1 MRNLSCHAAPGD
13 LPIERLEAAVTV
25 TPAALGG
32 DARLKVHFR
41 LVADLRQLRLPSPRQ
56 GQRQDVL
63 WRHTCFEVFA
73 RARDDVGY
81 VEVNLAP
88 SGDWAAY
95 RFSAYRAGLQPIAPM
110 STPALELATTATTL
124 DLRTSLS
131 LGELR
136 VGTPQR
142 AATTLDVA
150 LAAVIEERS
159 GGLSYWALTHPD
171 PRRPDFHHP
180 ESFAHEIRY

>member
-1 MRNLSCHAAPGD
+1 MRNLSCHADPGD
-13 LPIERLEAAVTV
+13 LPVERLAAAVTV
-25 TPAALGG
+25 TPAALDGNT
-32 DARLKVHFR
+32 RLEVYFR
-41 LVADLRQLRLPSPRQ
+41 LVADLQQLRLPSPRQ
-56 GQRQDVL
+56 GQRRDAL

-73 RARDDVGY
+73 RARDDAGY

-95 RFSAYRAGLQPIAPM
+95 HFSAYREGMQPIAPFGA
-110 STPALELATTATTL
+110 PVLECSETATTL

-136 VGTPQR
+136 AGTPQR
-142 AATTLDVA
+142 AAMTLDVA
-150 LAAVIEERS
+150 LAAVIEELS
-159 GGLSYWALTHPD
+159 GRLSYWALTHPD

-180 ESFAHEIRY
+180 ESFVHEIRY